1 VSTVSSMPH
10 TLQAP
15 ARSQGV
21 RLRISPE
28 QRDFLVFAL
37 WCCVTFVQFR
47 GDQFLLYPLALY
59 YAWAIWR
66 DQAMI
71 VPLMAK
77 SWALLLFPIWCLI
90 SPLWAVNPEAA
101 LKQAIYLILTMM
113 ICYQVA
119 ATLSPRRIV
128 HAVLVAAGVIGVL
141 NASYAFASGDL
152 RTGIF
157 VQKNYM
163 GKYMVLFWVVGLAVV
178 VDRGSAGWIR
188 IGAAGLAVISAV
200 MAYLS
205 ESATAVLLILVTSV
219 IILGG
224 VIFLLGG
231 AMRASR
237 ISAFCLCIAG
247 AASIGAFVLPSLQ
260 TSPIEAVLGHFGK
273 DTTLT
278 GRTVLWSYAEDQ
290 IAQRPLLGVGAE
302 GFWRYDASPLVQKIF
317 EDFYK
322 GPRDSFNFHNS
333 YYEIAVHQGLIGLSL
348 AVFALVWGLYHI
360 IRGAF
365 LLGTLPQIYF
375 LTHTLAVLAR
385 TLTEADFFQAFTLFH
400 MVFWIGALSV
410 VRITQMRATVA
421 GRTHM

>member
-1 VSTVSSMPH
+1 MSTASSIPH
-10 TLQAP
+10 PLHVR
-15 ARSQGV
+15 ARAEGM

-28 QRDFLVFAL
+28 QRDFLVFSL

-66 DQAMI
+66 DQSMI
-71 VPLMAK
+71 VPLMAQ
-77 SWALLLFPIWCLI
+77 SWALLLFPVWCLM

-101 LKQAIYLILTMM
+101 LKQAIYLLLTMM
-113 ICYQVA
+113 ICYEVA

-141 NASYAFASGDL
+141 NAIYAVTSGDL

-157 VQKNYM
+157 VQKNFM

-178 VDRGSAGWIR
+178 FDRGSAGWIR
-188 IGAAGLAVISAV
+188 IAAAGLAIIAAI

-205 ESATAVLLILVTSV
+205 ESATAVLLILATSV
-219 IILGG
+219 VIVAG

-231 AMRASR
+231 AMRASK
-237 ISAFCLCIAG
+237 IAVFCLCIAG
-247 AASIGAFVLPSLQ
+247 VASVGAGVLPNLQ
-260 TSPIEAVLGHFGK
+260 TSPTEAVLGHFGK
-273 DTTLT
+273 DSTLT
-278 GRTVLWSYAEDQ
+278 GRTVLWTYAEDQ
-290 IAQRPLLGVGAE
+290 IAKHPFLGVGSE
-302 GFWRYDASPLVQKIF
+302 GFWRYSASPLVQKIF
-317 EDFYK
+317 LEFHK
-322 GPRDSFNFHNS
+322 GPRDSFSFHNS

-348 AVFALVWGLYHI
+348 ASLALVWGLYQI
-360 IRGAF
+360 FRGAF
-365 LLGTLPQIYF
+365 LLGMLPQIYF

-385 TLTEADFFQAFTLFH
+385 TLTEADFLKAFSLFH

-410 VRITQMRATVA
+410 VRITQMRLAA
-421 GRTHM
+421 AARS